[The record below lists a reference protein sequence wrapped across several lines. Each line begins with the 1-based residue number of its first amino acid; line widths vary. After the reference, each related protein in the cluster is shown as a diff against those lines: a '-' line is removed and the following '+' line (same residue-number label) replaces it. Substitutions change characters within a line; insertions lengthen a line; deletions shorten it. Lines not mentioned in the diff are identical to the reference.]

1 MGVFIKYEVKV
12 YRRNSHSES
21 VSHRLYTTYS
31 IRGGTG
37 DHTRHRSH
45 QLQEIMSAQR

>member
-1 MGVFIKYEVKV
+1 MGVFIKYEVIV
-12 YRRNSHSES
+12 YRRNSES
-21 VSHRLYTTYS
+21 VSHRLYTTNS